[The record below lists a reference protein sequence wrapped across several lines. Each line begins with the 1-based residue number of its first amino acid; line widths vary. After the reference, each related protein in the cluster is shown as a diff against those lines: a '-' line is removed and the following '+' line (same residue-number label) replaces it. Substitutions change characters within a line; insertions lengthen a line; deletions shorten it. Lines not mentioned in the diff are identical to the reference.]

1 MQNSSTF
8 SKLLVFIFSL
18 NAFFLCSISS
28 LKAQDE
34 IPQSV
39 PALVDSIEHI
49 MERKK
54 IAGLMLTLVENDS
67 VLFCGGLGYSNLS
80 TEQKVDE
87 NTLFRVGSIT
97 KSLVSLAVIKL
108 IREGKFTLSSNLK
121 DIAPEIPFVNEWED
135 ADPIKVVHLLEHTT
149 GFDDMHFSKMYN
161 LTGDDISLDTR
172 LKNDEKSLVS
182 RWRPGTRHSYSNP
195 GYTIL
200 GYLVEKYAD
209 KSFEEYVTNEIL
221 KPIGMAQANLL
232 SFPKGK
238 TKYAQGYDYAKGDFK
253 EVPFYAINSVPA
265 GALNASA
272 TDMAELLKFFL
283 NNGLV
288 DSTQLFSTT
297 EIDEMEKVH
306 STLAVKNG
314 LENGYAL
321 GNYTSGYGQKQL
333 FQGHNG
339 GIDGFISSY
348 AYNRKLGV
356 GYAVS
361 NNTSNGMGDVI
372 KLVKSF
378 LLRNSTNDS
387 VPAITIE
394 ANNLKEFEGYYQ
406 FKNPRND
413 ILDLVTEMFN
423 GVDVSIEDGKVFYKS
438 FMQDEKLLAPV
449 GNHLFKTEESN
460 FANTVFMLTPSGKQ
474 AIELNGL
481 YFEKGSFAYIFWLRV
496 IVFGN
501 LLIALVSSIT
511 FLSWLI
517 LLFKKEMGLKNFK
530 SD

>member
-1 MQNSSTF
+1 
-8 SKLLVFIFSL
+8 
-18 NAFFLCSISS
+18 
-28 LKAQDE
+28 
-34 IPQSV
+34 
-39 PALVDSIEHI
+39 
-49 MERKK
+49 
-54 IAGLMLTLVENDS
+54 
-67 VLFCGGLGYSNLS
+67 
-80 TEQKVDE
+80 
-87 NTLFRVGSIT
+87 
-97 KSLVSLAVIKL
+97 
-108 IREGKFTLSSNLK
+108 
-121 DIAPEIPFVNEWED
+121 
-135 ADPIKVVHLLEHTT
+135 
-149 GFDDMHFSKMYN
+149 
-161 LTGDDISLDTR
+161 
-172 LKNDEKSLVS
+172 
-182 RWRPGTRHSYSNP
+182 
-195 GYTIL
+195 
-200 GYLVEKYAD
+200 
-209 KSFEEYVTNEIL
+209 
-221 KPIGMAQANLL
+221 
-232 SFPKGK
+232 
-238 TKYAQGYDYAKGDFK
+238 
-253 EVPFYAINSVPA
+253 
-265 GALNASA
+265 

-438 FMQDEKLLAPV
+438 
-449 GNHLFKTEESN
+449 
-460 FANTVFMLTPSGKQ
+460 
-474 AIELNGL
+474 
-481 YFEKGSFAYIFWLRV
+481 
-496 IVFGN
+496 
-501 LLIALVSSIT
+501 
-511 FLSWLI
+511 
-517 LLFKKEMGLKNFK
+517 
-530 SD
+530 